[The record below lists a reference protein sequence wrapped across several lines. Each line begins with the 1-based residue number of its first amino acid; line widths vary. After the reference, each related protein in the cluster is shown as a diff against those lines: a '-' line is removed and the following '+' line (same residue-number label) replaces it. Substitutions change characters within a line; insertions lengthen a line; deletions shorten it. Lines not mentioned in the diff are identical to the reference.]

1 MRMKTDSDT
10 AWATTGLDGL
20 DRILNGLR
28 LGDNVVWRVDAV
40 DDYREFVKPFVRAAL
55 TDGKRVVYC
64 RFARHEPLIEDG
76 RGVEVYNL
84 DAYRGFESFTTRLH
98 AIIGQEGVGVY
109 YVFDCL
115 SELLDAWATD
125 AMIGNFFVVTC
136 PYLFDLDT
144 VTYFALL
151 RDHHSFKT
159 VARIRS
165 TTQLLIDLYNHEDA
179 LYLHPLKVWERFSPT
194 MFLPHLCQGKEFVP
208 ISNSY
213 DATNLFVNLHRG
225 GLEGAERHLDYWDLL
240 FMKAAAVSDLSASDS
255 QQQAMVDQ
263 LCRILIGREARIL
276 SLARDYFTLSDLL
289 QIKSRLIGTGY
300 IGGKAVGMLLAR
312 KMLTSDSSSQWRESL
327 EPHDSWYVGSDIFYS
342 YVVHNGWWRLLMEQ
356 KSKEGYFTAGARLRE
371 KLLHGSFPEET
382 REEFQKML
390 EYFGQYPIIVR
401 SSSLLEDGFG
411 NAFAG
416 KYDSFFCVNQ
426 GAPEERY
433 RQFEDAVRNIFA
445 SMVSEEA
452 LTYRLQRGLDQQ
464 DEQMAL
470 LVQRVSGAH
479 HGRYFFPDLAGV
491 GVSYNMFVWNRE
503 LDPQAGM
510 LRLVVG
516 LGTRAVDRVEGDYPR
531 LVALD
536 RPLLLTKSAREEL
549 RRYSQ
554 HDVDLLDVAD
564 NSWQTVALDSLA
576 REELDIPLD
585 LFGTRESL
593 PGERGRQESWLL
605 DFEKLL
611 GATDFPATMQRMLK
625 TLEERYQYPVDVEF
639 TVNFA
644 RDGSRHINLV
654 QCRPLQTKGIQEK
667 KVEVPAESAPE
678 QTLFRSAGNFMGG
691 SIARL
696 IRRVICIDP
705 EQYEQLPLTGK
716 YDIARLV
723 GRLNRLIMDRD
734 ELPTML
740 LGPGRLGT
748 STPSLGVP
756 VSFAE
761 INNMAVLIEVAFS
774 AGGLMPELSF
784 GTHFFQDLVES
795 DIFYVALFPDR
806 TGCCLH
812 PELLSALPNRLADLL
827 PDYANYADV
836 VRVTDL
842 ADRPLHLL
850 ADIVCQQA
858 VCLFPPG

>member
-1 MRMKTDSDT
+1 MHMQTGAET
-10 AWATTGLDGL
+10 YWATTGLHGL

-28 LGDNVVWRVDAV
+28 LGDNVVWRVDEV
-40 DDYREFVKPFVRAAL
+40 DDYREFVKPFVQAAL

-64 RFARHEPLIEDG
+64 RFARHEPLIEED

-159 VARIRS
+159 VARIRT

-179 LYLHPLKVWERFSPT
+179 LYLQPLKVWERFSPT
-194 MFLPHLCQGKEFVP
+194 MFLPHLRHGEEFVP

-240 FMKAAAVSDLSASDS
+240 FMKAAVVSDLSASDS
-255 QQQAMVDQ
+255 QQQAMVEQ
-263 LCRILIGREARIL
+263 LCRILIGRELRIL

-289 QIKSRLIGTGY
+289 QIKSRLIGTGF

-312 KMLTSDSSSQWRESL
+312 KMLTSDHSCPWRELL

-356 KSKEGYFTAGARLRE
+356 KSTKGYFTAGAQLRE

-390 EYFGQYPIIVR
+390 EYFGQYPIIIR

-426 GAPEERY
+426 GTPEERY

-503 LDPQAGM
+503 LDPEAGM
-510 LRLVVG
+510 LRLVFG

-554 HDVDLLDVAD
+554 HDVDLLNVAE
-564 NSWQTVALDSLA
+564 NCWQTVSLDNLA

-593 PGERGRQESWLL
+593 PAERGRQESWLL
-605 DFEKLL
+605 NFEKLL
-611 GATDFPATMQRMLK
+611 GSTDFPATMQRLLK

-667 KVEVPAESAPE
+667 KVEVPAVSAPE

-696 IRRVICIDP
+696 IQRVICIDP
-705 EQYEQLPLTGK
+705 EQYEQLPLNGK

-734 ELPTML
+734 ELSTML

-795 DIFYVALFPDR
+795 DIFYVALLPDR
-806 TGCCLH
+806 AGCCLH
-812 PELLSALPNRLADLL
+812 PELLSALPNRLAELI
-827 PDYANYADV
+827 PEYANYAAV

-850 ADIVCQQA
+850 ADIISQQA
-858 VCLFPPG
+858 DCLFPQE

>member
-1 MRMKTDSDT
+1 MVQNVEKN
-10 AWATTGLDGL
+10 WATTGLLGL

-28 LGDNVVWRVDAV
+28 LGDNVVWRVDTV
-40 DDYREFVKPFVRAAL
+40 DDYREFVTPFVRAAL
-55 TDGKRVVYC
+55 ADGKRVVYC
-64 RFARHEPLIEDG
+64 RFARHAPLIGEG
-76 RGVEVYNL
+76 QGVEVCNL
-84 DAYRGFESFTTRLH
+84 DAYRGFESFTTQLH
-98 AIIGQEGVGVY
+98 AVIGQEGIGVY
-109 YVFDCL
+109 YLFDCL

-125 AMIGNFFVVTC
+125 TMIGNFFAVTC
-136 PYLFDLDT
+136 PYLFELDT
-144 VTYFALL
+144 VAYFALL

-159 VARIRS
+159 VARVRA
-165 TTQLLIDLYNHEDA
+165 TTQLLIDLHNQDGA
-179 LYLHPLKVWERFSPT
+179 LYLHPLKVWRRFSPT
-194 MFLPHLCQGKEFVP
+194 MFLPHLRQGERFIP

-213 DATNLFVNLHRG
+213 DATNLFVSLHRG
-225 GLEGAERHLDYWDLL
+225 GPEGAERHLDYWDLL
-240 FMKAAAVSDLSASDS
+240 FMKAAVASDLSATDT
-255 QQQAMVDQ
+255 QQEAMVDQ

-276 SLARDYFTLSDLL
+276 TLAREYFTLSDLL

-312 KMLTSDSSSQWRESL
+312 KMLTNDRNRNWREIL
-327 EPHDSWYVGSDIFYS
+327 EPHDSWYVGSDTFYT

-356 KSKEGYFTAGARLRE
+356 KNPEGYFTVASQLRE
-371 KLLHGSFPEET
+371 NLLHGSFPEET
-382 REEFQKML
+382 REEFRNML

-426 GAPEERY
+426 GTPEERY
-433 RQFEDAVRNIFA
+433 SQFEDAVRKIFA
-445 SMVSEEA
+445 SMMSEDA

-479 HGRYFFPDLAGV
+479 HGHYFFPDLAGV
-491 GVSYNMFVWNRE
+491 GVSYNMFVWNRD
-503 LDPQAGM
+503 LDPRAGM
-510 LRLVVG
+510 LRLVFG

-536 RPLLLTKSAREEL
+536 RPLLLTKSAREEQ

-554 HDVDLLDVAD
+554 HDVDLLNVAD
-564 NSWQTVALDSLA
+564 NTWQTISLDSLVS
-576 REELDIPLD
+576 EELDIPME
-585 LFGTRESL
+585 LFGTRESVT
-593 PGERGRQESWLL
+593 GERGRNESWLL
-605 DFEKLL
+605 DFVKLL
-611 GATDFPATMQRMLK
+611 GTTDFPIVMQQMLK
-625 TLEERYQYPVDVEF
+625 TLETCYQYPVDVEF
-639 TVNFA
+639 TVNFSINGA
-644 RDGSRHINLV
+644 RHINLV

-667 KVEVPAESAPE
+667 RVEIPADSSPAE
-678 QTLFRSAGNFMGG
+678 TFFRSAGNFMGG
-691 SIARL
+691 SIARH
-696 IRRVICIDP
+696 IGRVISVDP
-705 EQYEQLPLTGK
+705 EQYEQLPLTAK
-716 YDIARLV
+716 YDVARLV
-723 GRLNRLIMDRD
+723 GRLNRLIKNRD
-734 ELPTML
+734 DLPTML

-761 INNMAVLIEVAFS
+761 ISNMAVLIEVAFS

-806 TGCCLH
+806 EGCCLN
-812 PELLSALPNRLADLL
+812 PELLTSLPNRLAELL
-827 PDYANYADV
+827 PEYMHYAAV

-842 ADRPLHLL
+842 TDKPLHLL
-850 ADIVCQQA
+850 ADIVSQQT
-858 VCLFPPG
+858 VCLFPRE